1 MPVFCRREGTPRGA
15 YNGVLFA
22 PHTGSGVPARI
33 TAGTGG
39 GSRRRALAG
48 PVGGAE
54 LEDGGLDAGGGGGR
68 QQEASA
74 ADGSE
79 MAPAHDAEQ
88 AMAAAGPDRAPLLTS
103 NLLDAEH
110 SEGTA
115 EGDEGQS
122 GFALPAGK
130 TIFLVPGAGF
140 SAPITQYSAQTYVD
154 EGRAAL
160 YGIESGRQDEAGERR
175 QLRQLAVARH
185 GRR

>member
-1 MPVFCRREGTPRGA
+1 M
-15 YNGVLFA
+15 LFA
-22 PHTGSGVPARI
+22 PHTGSGAPARI

-39 GSRRRALAG
+39 GSRRRAPAG

-54 LEDGGLDAGGGGGR
+54 LEDGGLDAAGGGGR

-79 MAPAHDAEQ
+79 MAPAHGAEQ
-88 AMAAAGPDRAPLLTS
+88 AMEAAGPDRAPLLTS
-103 NLLDAEH
+103 NALDAEH
-110 SEGTA
+110 AEDTA

-122 GFALPAGK
+122 GFALPGGK

-140 SAPITQYSAQTYVD
+140 SAPITRYSAQTYVD
-154 EGRAAL
+154 EARAAM
-160 YGIESGRQDEAGERR
+160 YGNDSGRQDKAAERR
-175 QLRQLAVARH
+175 QLTVARH

>member
-1 MPVFCRREGTPRGA
+1 
-15 YNGVLFA
+15 VLFA
-22 PHTGSGVPARI
+22 PHTGSGAPARI

-39 GSRRRALAG
+39 GSRRRAPAG

-54 LEDGGLDAGGGGGR
+54 LEDGGLDAAGGGGR

-79 MAPAHDAEQ
+79 MAPAHGAEQ
-88 AMAAAGPDRAPLLTS
+88 AMEAAGPDRAPLLTS
-103 NLLDAEH
+103 NALDAEH
-110 SEGTA
+110 AEDTA

-122 GFALPAGK
+122 GFALPGGK

-140 SAPITQYSAQTYVD
+140 SAPITRYSAQTYVD
-154 EGRAAL
+154 EARAAM
-160 YGIESGRQDEAGERR
+160 YGNDSGRQDKAAERR
-175 QLRQLAVARH
+175 QLTVARH